1 MSLTT
6 KTLARIPGHDKLT
19 TTEKRLNEEIAKN
32 RAATFD
38 SPITAEDFVAAAKTG
53 ADFPEEPHFHNEA
66 IRNERL
72 NTAIRGE
79 MLKDAA
85 KTLQGEKQDLIR
97 KHADDGLDYLR
108 GQLCALMRE
117 VLEVDNVLG
126 NIRNA
131 EQVLTA
137 DDPAVLSAWR
147 RTGSIIALYAE
158 IRGMQHTLT
167 APTLGDGQSFKITAV
182 GHIRNSL
189 EQSDYWL
196 TKRRRSVSSRAA
208 NDQDEAVRNFDK
220 WLEQGGTAPFKH
232 STSAIPS
239 TDTNG
244 NPANAWDYLVWLATK
259 ATPWVP
265 TSADVIKAWDAANL
279 AVAVTDYKKYRSQ
292 EAGRGA
298 YFKVID
304 RKPLAPYTNGPKRDG
319 EEKARRVKPPS
330 FGESMA
336 RELSY

>member
-1 MSLTT
+1 MTLTT
-6 KTLARIPGHDKLT
+6 KTLAHIPGYDKLT
-19 TTEKRLNEEIAKN
+19 ATERKVNEEIAKN
-32 RAATFD
+32 RATTFD
-38 SPITAEDFVAAAKTG
+38 SPITAQDFVTAAKTG

-66 IRNERL
+66 LRNERL

-85 KTLQGEKQDLIR
+85 KILQREKQELIR

-108 GQLCALMRE
+108 GQLSALMQE

-137 DDPAVLSAWR
+137 DDPAVPSAWQ

-167 APTLGDGQSFKITAV
+167 APSLGDGQSFKIAAV

-189 EQSDYWL
+189 EQSDFWL
-196 TKRRRSVSSRAA
+196 TKRRSSVSSRAA
-208 NDQDEAVRNFDK
+208 NDQLEGVRNFDK
-220 WLEQGGTAPFKH
+220 WLEQGGAAPFKH

-239 TDTNG
+239 ADTNG
-244 NPANAWDYLVWLATK
+244 NPANAWGYLVWLATE
-259 ATPWVP
+259 ADPWVP

-279 AVAVTDYKKYRSQ
+279 AVAETDYKKFRAQ
-292 EAGRGA
+292 ESGRDA

-304 RKPLAPYTNGPKRDG
+304 RKPLVPYTNGPKRDG
-319 EEKARRVKPPS
+319 EEKAPRLKTPS